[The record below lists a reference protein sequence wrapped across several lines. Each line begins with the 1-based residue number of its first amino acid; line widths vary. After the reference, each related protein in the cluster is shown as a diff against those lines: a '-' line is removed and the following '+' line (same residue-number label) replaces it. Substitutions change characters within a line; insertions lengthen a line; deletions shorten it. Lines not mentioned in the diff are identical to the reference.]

1 MERISHLLIKC
12 LGTLIL
18 LIMTVVFGIIP
29 IRIIRAAKRNN
40 VGGRKGSRKKLFIG
54 CCNCFAGGVFFS
66 VCLLDLLP
74 AVRDKMTDAL
84 HEVNVYTKYPLG
96 ESIAAVGFILMVLSE
111 ILVHSLGKG
120 SWLMDHMHD
129 HDGPEENEEEPLISH
144 HEDQGYGSHHRHHQ
158 PRSSKSLKIVGTNN
172 ENTARDIPD
181 LIEQDF
187 QPPNTPVFE
196 DDDNAVFEGNFTPR
210 IRRSKSLRSISSVNT
225 VMHSSFRMYI
235 LIIALSLHSLFEGLS
250 VGLITDVDMLIQ
262 LLIALLLHKSII
274 SFALGVKLVDGGL
287 KPRFIIKG
295 IILFAA
301 MAPLGVGL
309 GLAVLTSFSRVTS
322 LFCSGILQGL
332 ATGSFLYV
340 TFFEIL
346 PEEFTI
352 QSHHKLPK
360 VLSVILGFLIIAG
373 MCYYENQFHHEVKKV
388 IPGSK
393 TLPTTVAAMF
403 QKQPYT

>member
-1 MERISHLLIKC
+1 M
-12 LGTLIL
+12 
-18 LIMTVVFGIIP
+18 
-29 IRIIRAAKRNN
+29 IRSAKSQNAR
-40 VGGRKGSRKKLFIG
+40 GPKSSRRTIFIG

-96 ESIAAVGFILMVLSE
+96 ESIAAIGFILMVLSE
-111 ILVHSLGKG
+111 ILVHSIGKG
-120 SWLMDHMHD
+120 SWMMDHMHD
-129 HDGPEENEEEPLISH
+129 HDDGDSEEQPLMNSQK
-144 HEDQGYGSHHRHHQ
+144 DCSYGSQKHRNAT
-158 PRSSKSLKIVGTNN
+158 SSKSLKIVGTVSV
-172 ENTARDIPD
+172 ENAQDDVPNS
-181 LIEQDF
+181 IEQDF
-187 QPPNTPVFE
+187 QPHTPTFE
-196 DDDNAVFEGNFTPR
+196 DRENPTFDVEIVPC
-210 IRRSKSLRSISSVNT
+210 IHRSKSLRSISSVNT
-225 VMHSSFRMYI
+225 VMHSSFRMYV

-250 VGLITDVDMLIQ
+250 VGLITDVDTLIQ
-262 LLIALLLHKSII
+262 LLVALLLHKSII

-287 KPRFIIKG
+287 KGRFIVKG

-309 GLAVLTSFSRVTS
+309 GLAVLTSFSRVAS

-352 QSHHKLPK
+352 QSHHKGPK
-360 VLSVILGFLIIAG
+360 VVSVTFGFLIIAG
-373 MCYYENQFHHEVKKV
+373 MCYYENRFHREMKKV
-388 IPGSK
+388 VPGSETHH
-393 TLPTTVAAMF
+393 TLSTTVSSLL
-403 QKQPYT
+403 